1 MEAVIQEIFSPVWLI
16 LGISRAAHSGLWLD
30 LIAEVRK
37 SRFAGFFMG
46 VSALPVGLLLIVG
59 HNEWVLDWPLFI
71 TVVGWGMAIKGT
83 IYLLVPNAAE
93 AVIERAGK
101 SKRVLRVSGIVMA
114 AFGAVLT
121 WQAFVT

>member
-1 MEAVIQEIFSPVWLI
+1 
-16 LGISRAAHSGLWLD
+16 
-30 LIAEVRK
+30 
-37 SRFAGFFMG
+37 
-46 VSALPVGLLLIVG
+46 
-59 HNEWVLDWPLFI
+59 
-71 TVVGWGMAIKGT
+71 MAIKGT

-114 AFGAVLT
+114 TFGAVLT